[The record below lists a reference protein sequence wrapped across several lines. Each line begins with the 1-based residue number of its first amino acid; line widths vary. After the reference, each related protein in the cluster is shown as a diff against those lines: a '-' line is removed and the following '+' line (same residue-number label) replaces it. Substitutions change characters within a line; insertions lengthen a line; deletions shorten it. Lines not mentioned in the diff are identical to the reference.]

1 MRKGSVQKKR
11 TAKETVFQILKE
23 RIMRQE
29 LRAGDALPEAALA
42 DSLGVS
48 RTPVREAIL
57 QLQKEGLVEVIP
69 NRGAYVTFI
78 TLRELKNVMQLLQIL
93 EGAAV
98 ELAFDRLD
106 MNRLGA
112 LEREL
117 VALKERGPGVSHE
130 ETSKPGIQL
139 HDLILQSCGNEK
151 IFSTVDTI
159 REQIRALSR
168 TAIKKIPGR
177 ALESAEEHLKIIRAI
192 HAGDRSAA
200 RSATLEHLGKMYEI
214 LTQIIV

>member
-42 DSLGVS
+42 NSLGVS

-69 NRGAYVTFI
+69 NRGAFVTFI

-93 EGAAV
+93 EVAAV

-106 MNRLGA
+106 MNRLKA

-130 ETSKPGIQL
+130 ETSKPGIQV

-177 ALESAEEHLKIIRAI
+177 ALESVEEHLKIIRAI
-192 HAGDRSAA
+192 NAGDRSAA
-200 RSATLEHLGKMYEI
+200 KGATMEHLGKMYEI

>member
-1 MRKGSVQKKR
+1 MRIGSVQRKR

-42 DSLGVS
+42 HSLGVS

-69 NRGAYVTFI
+69 NRGAFVTFI

-106 MNRLGA
+106 MNRLKA

-130 ETSKPGIQL
+130 ETSKPGMQV

-177 ALESAEEHLKIIRAI
+177 ALESVEEHLKIIRAI
-192 HAGDRSAA
+192 NAGDRSAA
-200 RSATLEHLGKMYEI
+200 KGATMEHLGKMYEI

>member
-1 MRKGSVQKKR
+1 MRKESVQKKR
-11 TAKETVFQILKE
+11 TAKETTVQILKD

-29 LRAGDALPEAALA
+29 LRAGDPLPEAAIA
-42 DSLGVS
+42 QSLGVS

-78 TLRELKNVMQLLQIL
+78 TLRELKNTIQLLQIL

-98 ELAFDRLD
+98 ELALDNLD
-106 MNRLGA
+106 MNRLKA
-112 LEREL
+112 LEKEL
-117 VALKERGPGVSHE
+117 LSLKERGAGVSHE

-151 IFSTVDTI
+151 IFSTAGTI
-159 REQIRALSR
+159 REQIRALTR
-168 TAIKKIPGR
+168 TAVKKIPGR
-177 ALESAEEHLKIIRAI
+177 ALESVDEHLKIIRAI
-192 HAGDRSAA
+192 QAGDRSAA
-200 RSATLEHLGKMYEI
+200 KNATMEHLGKMYEI

>member
-1 MRKGSVQKKR
+1 MRKESVQKKR
-11 TAKETVFQILKE
+11 TAKETTVQILKD

-29 LRAGDALPEAALA
+29 LRAGDPLPEAAIA
-42 DSLGVS
+42 QSLGVS

-78 TLRELKNVMQLLQIL
+78 TLRELKNIIQLLQIL

-98 ELAFDRLD
+98 ELAFDNLD
-106 MNRLGA
+106 MNRLKA

-117 VALKERGPGVSHE
+117 LSLKERRPGVSHE

-151 IFSTVDTI
+151 IFSTAGNI
-159 REQIRALSR
+159 REQIRALTR
-168 TAIKKIPGR
+168 TAVKKIPGR
-177 ALESAEEHLKIIRAI
+177 ALESVDEHLKIIRAI
-192 HAGDRSAA
+192 QAGDRSAA
-200 RSATLEHLGKMYEI
+200 KNATTEHLGKMYEI

>member
-29 LRAGDALPEAALA
+29 LRAGDPLPEAALA
-42 DSLGVS
+42 ESLGVS

-78 TLRELKNVMQLLQIL
+78 TLRELKNIMQLLQIL

-98 ELAFDRLD
+98 ELAFGSLD
-106 MNRLGA
+106 MVRMKA
-112 LEREL
+112 VE
-117 VALKERGPGVSHE
+117 
-130 ETSKPGIQL
+130 
-139 HDLILQSCGNEK
+139 
-151 IFSTVDTI
+151 
-159 REQIRALSR
+159 
-168 TAIKKIPGR
+168 
-177 ALESAEEHLKIIRAI
+177 
-192 HAGDRSAA
+192 
-200 RSATLEHLGKMYEI
+200 
-214 LTQIIV
+214 

>member
-1 MRKGSVQKKR
+1 MQKKR

-23 RIMRQE
+23 RIMRQD
-29 LRAGDALPEAALA
+29 LRAGDALPEAAIA
-42 DSLGVS
+42 HSLGVS

-98 ELAFDRLD
+98 ELAFEHLD
-106 MNRLGA
+106 INRLKA

-151 IFSTVDTI
+151 IFSTAGTI

-168 TAIKKIPGR
+168 TAIKKMPGR
-177 ALESAEEHLKIIRAI
+177 ALESVDEHLKIIQAI
-192 HAGDRSAA
+192 NVGDRSAA
-200 RSATLEHLGKMYEI
+200 KSATIEHLGKMYEI

>member
-29 LRAGDALPEAALA
+29 LRAGDALPEVTIAR
-42 DSLGVS
+42 SLGVS

-57 QLQKEGLVEVIP
+57 QLQKEGLVGVIP

-78 TLRELKNVMQLLQIL
+78 TLRELKNVMQMLQIL

-98 ELAFDRLD
+98 ELAFENLD
-106 MNRLGA
+106 MNRLAA
-112 LEREL
+112 LEKEL
-117 VALKERGPGVSHE
+117 RSLKERGPGVSHE

-151 IFSTVDTI
+151 ILSTAGTI

-177 ALESAEEHLKIIRAI
+177 ALESVNEHLKIIQAI
-192 HAGDRSAA
+192 NAGDRPAA
-200 RSATLEHLGKMYEI
+200 KNATTEHLGKMYEI

>member
-1 MRKGSVQKKR
+1 MRKGNVQKKR

-42 DSLGVS
+42 HSLGVS

-98 ELAFDRLD
+98 ELAFEHLD
-106 MNRLGA
+106 MNRLKA

-117 VALKERGPGVSHE
+117 VSLKERGPGVSHE
-130 ETSKPGIQL
+130 ETSKPGMQV

-151 IFSTVDTI
+151 IFRTTSNI

-177 ALESAEEHLKIIRAI
+177 ALESVEEHLKIIRAI
-192 HAGDRSAA
+192 NAGDRSAA
-200 RSATLEHLGKMYEI
+200 KSATLEHLGKMYEI